1 MVFGSISICKI
12 RSLCAYWFIKKKGYI
27 MMTMTKIDRVL
38 EAFKSGE
45 ELTKAQIKAR
55 FNVANPRATV
65 SDLRMKG
72 YPIYL
77 NERKTTKGS
86 SLKYRLGTPSR
97 EVIAAG
103 YQYLAMLR
111 QSA

>member
-1 MVFGSISICKI
+1 MI
-12 RSLCAYWFIKKKGYI
+12 
-27 MMTMTKIDRVL
+27 TMTKMDRVL
-38 EAFKSGE
+38 EALKSGE

-77 NERKTTKGS
+77 NERKTTKGK

>member
-1 MVFGSISICKI
+1 
-12 RSLCAYWFIKKKGYI
+12 
-27 MMTMTKIDRVL
+27 
-38 EAFKSGE
+38 
-45 ELTKAQIKAR
+45 
-55 FNVANPRATV
+55 
-65 SDLRMKG
+65 MKG

-77 NERKTTKGS
+77 NERKTTKGK

-103 YQYLAMLR
+103 YQYLSMLR

>member
-1 MVFGSISICKI
+1 
-12 RSLCAYWFIKKKGYI
+12 
-27 MMTMTKIDRVL
+27 MMNVTVTKMDRVL
-38 EAFKSGE
+38 EAFKAGE
-45 ELTKAQIKAR
+45 ELTVNQIRAR
-55 FNVANPRATV
+55 YGVANPRATV

-77 NERKTTKGS
+77 NEKQTTKGIT
-86 SLKYRLGTPSR
+86 LKYRLGAPTR

-111 QSA
+111 QA

>member
-1 MVFGSISICKI
+1 V
-12 RSLCAYWFIKKKGYI
+12 SLWHLFQLKHVKGEN
-27 MMTMTKIDRVL
+27 MNVTNTKIDRVL

-45 ELTKAQIKAR
+45 ELTGNQIRAR
-55 FNVANPRATV
+55 FGVANPRATV

-72 YPIYL
+72 YPIYC
-77 NERKTTKGS
+77 NERKTTKGITH
-86 SLKYRLGTPSR
+86 KYRLGTPSR

-103 YQYLAMLR
+103 YQYLALLR